1 MNAGRIMTLQ
11 EADEDRRVAR
21 SAMRG
26 ILIAASN
33 LHAAGSAD
41 LMTRAGKVAVVAV
54 THAAAV
60 DAQSRFPKEAIDA
73 ARAERLLS
81 AAVPPDLGGEGAS
94 TADIVDVCY
103 MLGRNCASTAM
114 IYAMHQTKVACLVR
128 HGRGSAWHQRLL
140 RRLCAEQLLLAS
152 STTEGRAGGDVRN
165 SSAPIEWRDSRIVLE
180 RQATVISYAEAA
192 DGIVTTARRSPEAP
206 SSDQVLVAFLKDDY
220 ALKRLNGWDAF
231 GMRGTCSEGFA
242 LSACGSAEQIL
253 PVSYDKIHAQT
264 MMPFAHLAWSGA
276 WAGIAAAAID
286 RARAFVRKATHG
298 AGGTMP
304 PGAQHLTRAN
314 ATLRTL
320 RSLIAAAAIDRARAF
335 VRKATHGAGG
345 TMPPG
350 AQHLT
355 RANATLRTLRSLIAA
370 ALQRFEAAAS
380 DPALLE
386 SIDFQTGMNML
397 KVNASEL
404 AVATV
409 MSAMQ
414 ACGLAGYRNDSEFSV
429 GRHLRDILSSPVM
442 ISNDRILA
450 NIGAASLLSST
461 PASLRD

>member
-1 MNAGRIMTLQ
+1 MNAGRNMTLQ
-11 EADEDRRVAR
+11 EADEDRRVTH

-26 ILIAASN
+26 ILMAATN
-33 LHAAGSAD
+33 LHAASSAN
-41 LMTRAGKVAVVAV
+41 LTSRAEKVAAVAA
-54 THAAAV
+54 THAASV
-60 DAQSRFPKEAIDA
+60 DSDSRFPSEAIGS

-81 AAVPPDLGGEGAS
+81 AAVPPELGGEGAS

-114 IYAMHQTKVACLVR
+114 VYAMHQTKIACLVR

-165 SSAPIEWRDSRIVLE
+165 SSAPIEWHDSRITLE

-192 DGIVTTARRSPEAP
+192 DGIVTTARRSPESA

-231 GMRGTCSEGFA
+231 GTRGTCSESFA
-242 LSACGSAEQIL
+242 LSASGSAEQIL

-276 WAGIAAAAID
+276 WAGIAAAA
-286 RARAFVRKATHG
+286 V
-298 AGGTMP
+298 
-304 PGAQHLTRAN
+304 
-314 ATLRTL
+314 
-320 RSLIAAAAIDRARAF
+320 DRARAF

-370 ALQRFEAAAS
+370 ALQRFEAASS
-380 DPALLE
+380 DPAALE
-386 SIDFQTGMNML
+386 AIDFQTGMNML

-429 GRHLRDILSSPVM
+429 GRHLRDTLSSPIM

-450 NIGAASLLSST
+450 NIGAASLLTST

>member
-1 MNAGRIMTLQ
+1 MALQ
-11 EADEDRRVAR
+11 EVDEDRAVAR
-21 SAMRG
+21 SAVHS
-26 ILIAASN
+26 LVV
-33 LHAAGSAD
+33 AAGKLRAATTAD
-41 LMTRAGKVAVVAV
+41 LKTRTEKVAVVAA

-60 DAQSRFPKEAIDA
+60 DAGSRFPQEAIDA
-73 ARAERLLS
+73 ARAERLLG
-81 AAVPPDLGGEGAS
+81 AAVPVELGGEGAS
-94 TADIVDVCY
+94 LSDIVDVCY

-128 HGRGSAWHQRLL
+128 HGRASPWHQRLL
-140 RRLCAEQLLLAS
+140 HRLCGEQLLLAS

-165 SSAPIEWRDSRIVLE
+165 SAAPIEWRDARISLE
-180 RQATVISYAEAA
+180 RQATVISYGEAA
-192 DGIVTTARRSPEAP
+192 DGIVTTARRSPEAA

-220 ALKRLNGWDAF
+220 TLKRLNGWDAF

-264 MMPFAHLAWSGA
+264 MMPVAHLVWSGA
-276 WAGIAAAAID
+276 WAGIAAAAVE
-286 RARAFVRKATHG
+286 RARGFVRKAAHS
-298 AGGTMP
+298 AGGAMP

-314 ATLRTL
+314 ASLRTL
-320 RSLIAAAAIDRARAF
+320 RSLI
-335 VRKATHGAGG
+335 T
-345 TMPPG
+345 
-350 AQHLT
+350 
-355 RANATLRTLRSLIAA
+355 A
-370 ALQRFEAAAS
+370 ALQRFEAASS
-380 DPALLE
+380 DPAALE
-386 SIDFQTGMNML
+386 AIDFQTGMNML

-414 ACGLAGYRNDSEFSV
+414 ACGLSGYRNDSEFSI

>member
-41 LMTRAGKVAVVAV
+41 LMTRAEKVAVVAA
-54 THAAAV
+54 THAASV

-81 AAVPPDLGGEGAS
+81 AAVPPELGGEGAG
-94 TADIVDVCY
+94 TADIVDICY

-114 IYAMHQTKVACLVR
+114 IYAMHQTKIACLVR

-140 RRLCAEQLLLAS
+140 RRLCAEQMLLAS

-165 SSAPIEWRDSRIVLE
+165 SAAPIEWRDSRITLE

-192 DGIVTTARRSPEAP
+192 DGIVTTARRSPEAA

-242 LSACGSAEQIL
+242 LSASGSAEQIL

-276 WAGIAAAAID
+276 WAGIAAAAVD

-298 AGGTMP
+298 GGGTMP
-304 PGAQHLTRAN
+304 PGAAAPDPRQCHAADAAQPHRRGA
-314 ATLRTL
+314 ATVRGGGGRSGGARIHRLPDRHEHAESERVGACGRDRHERDAGLR
-320 RSLIAAAAIDRARAF
+320 
-335 VRKATHGAGG
+335 AGG
-345 TMPPG
+345 
-350 AQHLT
+350 L
-355 RANATLRTLRSLIAA
+355 S
-370 ALQRFEAAAS
+370 QRQRIQRR
-380 DPALLE
+380 PAPARHP
-386 SIDFQTGMNML
+386 
-397 KVNASEL
+397 V
-404 AVATV
+404 VAGHD
-409 MSAMQ
+409 Q
-414 ACGLAGYRNDSEFSV
+414 Q
-429 GRHLRDILSSPVM
+429 
-442 ISNDRILA
+442 
-450 NIGAASLLSST
+450 
-461 PASLRD
+461 